1 MSARKRV
8 GLNKVSRLYEYQ
20 VSSVHIRPVEKGGY
34 SLRPVVLSATD
45 HAASAFPYRLYN
57 ACGVRGRIRL
67 VAAHLDVI
75 SYCLDEVNNA
85 NPCFL

>member
-8 GLNKVSRLYEYQ
+8 GRNKVSRLHEYQ
-20 VSSVHIRPVEKGGY
+20 VSSVRIRPVEKGGY

-67 VAAHLDVI
+67 DAAFLDAIFYVPDVRPML
-75 SYCLDEVNNA
+75 Y
-85 NPCFL
+85 P

>member
-8 GLNKVSRLYEYQ
+8 GRNKVSRLHEYQ
-20 VSSVHIRPVEKGGY
+20 VNSVRIRPVEKGGY

-67 VAAHLDVI
+67 VAAFPDAIFYVPDVRPML
-75 SYCLDEVNNA
+75 Y
-85 NPCFL
+85 P

>member
-8 GLNKVSRLYEYQ
+8 GRNKVSRLHEYQ
-20 VSSVHIRPVEKGGY
+20 VSSVRIRPVEKGGY

-67 VAAHLDVI
+67 DAAR
-75 SYCLDEVNNA
+75 
-85 NPCFL
+85 